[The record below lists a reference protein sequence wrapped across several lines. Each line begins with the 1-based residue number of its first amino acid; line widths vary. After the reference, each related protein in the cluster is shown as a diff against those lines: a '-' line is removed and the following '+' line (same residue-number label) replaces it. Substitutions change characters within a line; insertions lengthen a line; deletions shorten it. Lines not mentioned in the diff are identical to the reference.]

1 MVQFLAELG
10 TAARPGVVTGRA
22 GSCRGGTSG
31 LKLAHLIRDQGEGNA
46 PRDSSHVL
54 SLLVYLLS
62 MSSRDCPLPL
72 CGPSP

>member
-1 MVQFLAELG
+1 MVQFLAGLG

-22 GSCRGGTSG
+22 GSCRDGTSG
-31 LKLAHLIRDQGEGNA
+31 LKLAHSIRDQGEGNA

-54 SLLVYLLS
+54 SLLVCSLS
-62 MSSRDCPLPL
+62 MSSRDCLLPL